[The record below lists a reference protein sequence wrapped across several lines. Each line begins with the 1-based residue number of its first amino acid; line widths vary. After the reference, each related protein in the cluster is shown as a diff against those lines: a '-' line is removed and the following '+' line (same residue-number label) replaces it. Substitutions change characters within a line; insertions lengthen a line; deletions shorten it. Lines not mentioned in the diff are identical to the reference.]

1 MKTKKLYIVPQT
13 EVVYIEQHLMI
24 GVSVEGGESP
34 TWSDKY
40 VDEDDE
46 IIWRAVTYYIFVPA
60 PWGCFQTIEAVC
72 GAGKIFL

>member
-34 TWSDKY
+34 TWSSGPSEY

-46 IIWRAVTYYIFVPA
+46 II
-60 PWGCFQTIEAVC
+60 
-72 GAGKIFL
+72 

>member
-34 TWSDKY
+34 TWSN
-40 VDEDDE
+40 ESIDDE
-46 IIWRAVTYYIFVPA
+46 YDDII
-60 PWGCFQTIEAVC
+60 
-72 GAGKIFL
+72 

>member
-34 TWSDKY
+34 TWSDDY
-40 VDEDDE
+40 VDENYDE
-46 IIWRAVTYYIFVPA
+46 II
-60 PWGCFQTIEAVC
+60 
-72 GAGKIFL
+72 